1 MRSII
6 VALRMDAS
14 PETRRSLAR
23 RGRAIGAMFFAFF
36 GGAWIALWNHEAGPR
51 RPAGYVVIVLLA
63 AALFLFARNR
73 YRRYDAAA
81 AGQVETAASRRRD
94 RWFHIINV
102 GQWVLILIVANVL
115 VNLGMPAW
123 VLPSVVLI
131 VGLHFLPLARLF
143 EYRAHYVTASAF
155 ILLALVVPRV
165 AAGGPGD
172 PVICLGAGL
181 VLWAS
186 ALWGLLAA

>member
-14 PETRRSLAR
+14 DETRRNLAR
-23 RGRAIGAMFFAFF
+23 RGRSIGAMFFAFF
-36 GGAWIALWNHEAGPR
+36 GGAWLAVWNHLAGPR
-51 RPAGYVVIVLLA
+51 PLAGYAVIAPLA

-73 YRRYDAAA
+73 FRRYDAAA
-81 AGQVETAASRRRD
+81 VGRIETPESRRRD
-94 RWFHIINV
+94 RWFHIINA
-102 GQWVLILIVANVL
+102 GQWVLIMIVANVL
-115 VNLGMPAW
+115 VNVGLGAW
-123 VLPSVVLI
+123 VLSSVVLI

-143 EYRAHYVTASAF
+143 DYSAHYVTGCSF
-155 ILLALVVPRV
+155 ILLALIVPRI

-172 PVICLGAGL
+172 PIICLGAGL
-181 VLWAS
+181 MLWAS